1 MVMQEGMKIPKI
13 EYEVYSK
20 LSGNNLVKLNI
31 SVCKDIKIN
40 LLLPVEI
47 NDDLEKYNGNSEYC
61 NDKCHVT
68 KSKDGVDT
76 TLKDRQSECANNS
89 VCQND
94 CLFTGYNDI
103 SKKVNCPVM

>member
-1 MVMQEGMKIPKI
+1 MKIPKI

-31 SVCKDIKIN
+31 SVCQDIKIN

-47 NDDLEKYNGNSEYC
+47 DGDLEKYDGNSEYC
-61 NDKCHVT
+61 SDKCHVS

-76 TLKDRQSECANNS
+76 TLKDRQNICLNNT

-94 CLFTGYNDI
+94 CFL
-103 SKKVNCPVM
+103 